1 MEEEWLGSL
10 EEHGMV
16 KEGVMGWIMFGFG
29 LSVGACVGLVL
40 AGLLRAGKDTDKMM
54 DDEYREHE
62 GDDAED

>member
-1 MEEEWLGSL
+1 
-10 EEHGMV
+10 MV

-54 DDEYREHE
+54 DDEYRKHE
-62 GDDAED
+62 GDDHA